1 MSTHHT
7 HHIFSVYAVVC
18 FLFMTVAFTPPNL
31 NRRCTTLC
39 VYTERALLRI
49 SSTQNLQQTKAICKA
64 RIHFS
69 PATKGKQSTSWERT
83 FRAWRYSMAS
93 KKCRNRRNTKH
104 IWRTAQRRTFAIAVP
119 GWCSQIVLGT
129 TPQWNNIKYKWT
141 FCCSTFS
148 ERRMSTNRNLRTG

>member
-1 MSTHHT
+1 MSAHHT
-7 HHIFSVYAVVC
+7 YHMFSVCAHVFCLRISYAFKHVICLRITHIICFLFTQSHVVC
-18 FLFMTVAFTPPNL
+18 FLVMTVAFTATL

-49 SSTQNLQQTKAICKA
+49 SSTQNLQHTKAICKT
-64 RIHFS
+64 RLHFS

-104 IWRTAQRRTFAIAVP
+104 I
-119 GWCSQIVLGT
+119 
-129 TPQWNNIKYKWT
+129 
-141 FCCSTFS
+141 
-148 ERRMSTNRNLRTG
+148 